1 MARVFM
7 RIQNSE
13 IIFNREVAEGAFYMA
28 MKSPEIAAAA
38 VPGQFVMIRVG
49 NGMDPL
55 LRRPFSL
62 CGIHEDGRIFLLY
75 RVVGRGTALLS
86 RMAKGDTLSILGP
99 LGKGFRFPEK
109 EEQALLVAGGM
120 GIAPLIFL
128 SGRIGA
134 AVYGFYAGYGSSRD
148 LIPHADLPTG
158 GVEISVSTDDG
169 SAGHH
174 GLVTDLLKAGL
185 DRFGNGLPK
194 VYACGPL
201 PMLKAVSAIIQ
212 RRRIPC
218 QVSLEAS
225 MACGLGACQGCAV
238 KIMSD
243 RGAGYKH
250 VCQDGPVFDAGDV
263 YWEVL

>member
-1 MARVFM
+1 
-7 RIQNSE
+7 
-13 IIFNREVAEGAFYMA
+13 MA

-62 CGIHEDGRIFLLY
+62 CGVHEDGRIFLLY

-128 SGRIGA
+128 SGRIGPS
-134 AVYGFYAGYGSSRD
+134 VSGFFAGYGSSRD

-174 GLVTDLLKAGL
+174 GLVTDLLEAGL
-185 DRFGNGLPK
+185 DRIREMVRQRFMP
-194 VYACGPL
+194 ADRCPCSRRFPPL
-201 PMLKAVSAIIQ
+201 PA
-212 RRRIPC
+212 
-218 QVSLEAS
+218 EDAS
-225 MACGLGACQGCAV
+225 PARYLWRHPWRVDWGRV
-238 KIMSD
+238 
-243 RGAGYKH
+243 R
-250 VCQDGPVFDAGDV
+250 VVP
-263 YWEVL
+263 